1 MKTKK
6 TLNFKVRSLSGQ
18 ADLQCTVDQ
27 LIMAGWVGR
36 NREALQAHIDEL
48 AELGIPGPKNVPEF
62 YPLSVDRFLDPV
74 IFRQPGADHPDRIR
88 ADVNGTDDVL
98 IRHETWEQ
106 L

>member
-6 TLNFKVRSLSGQ
+6 TLNFQVRSLSGK

-36 NREALQAHIDEL
+36 NHEALQAHIDEL

-62 YPLSVDRFLDPV
+62 YPLSVGRLS
-74 IFRQPGADHPDRIR
+74 Q
-88 ADVNGTDDVL
+88 GTLPAAGSLRSCKRTNQVSEYPL
-98 IRHETWEQ
+98 FHT
-106 L
+106 LH